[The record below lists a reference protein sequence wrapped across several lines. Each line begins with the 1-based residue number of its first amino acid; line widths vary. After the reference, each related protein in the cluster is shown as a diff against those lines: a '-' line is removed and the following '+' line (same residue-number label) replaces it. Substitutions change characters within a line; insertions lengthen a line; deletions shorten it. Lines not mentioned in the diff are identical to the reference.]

1 MLRYFCDEMAS
12 RGYDA
17 MIYFNWTQASKM
29 LYLNELED
37 YPFWLALYQDRMT
50 FPFRVEMWQYTSEGT
65 VPGIEGEVD
74 INVYIPDLTKVN
86 YHG

>member
-1 MLRYFCDEMAS
+1 
-12 RGYDA
+12 
-17 MIYFNWTQASKM
+17 
-29 LYLNELED
+29 
-37 YPFWLALYQDRMT
+37 MT

>member
-1 MLRYFCDEMAS
+1 
-12 RGYDA
+12 

-50 FPFRVEMWQYTSEGT
+50 FPYRVEMWQYTSEGS
-65 VPGIEGEVD
+65 VPGIEGDVD
-74 INVYIPDLTKVN
+74 INVYIPDLRTQTVE
-86 YHG
+86 

>member
-1 MLRYFCDEMAS
+1 
-12 RGYDA
+12 
-17 MIYFNWTQASKM
+17 M

-50 FPFRVEMWQYTSEGT
+50 FPFRVEMWQCTSEGT